1 MNTTKKNITLEALDS
16 ALINRVFSRA
26 LAFSQEDFDS
36 TFKEYFRNIEELEV
50 LSRSISVDEFNEKVR
65 ELHTN
70 FKRVLNSTLNSFFKD
85 SKFEVKCLAGERFED
100 LAFCKAVDMTSKILN
115 SSDLSNLL
123 DMIDIYNEKAEVK
136 AVPVKVI
143 KMSAVIFTYLAFIS
157 LNNSLFNGKIIT
169 SPKLIEDEAKNKKY
183 YIFLIDRLANIF
195 DRAPSFLA
203 EQLYN
208 IFIQLKDEEEN

>member
-1 MNTTKKNITLEALDS
+1 MNTTKKNITLEDLDS
-16 ALINRVFSRA
+16 TLISRVFSRA

-36 TFKEYFRNIEELEV
+36 TFKEYFKNIEELEV
-50 LSRSISVDEFNEKVR
+50 LSRRISVDEFNEKVR

-85 SKFEVKCLAGERFED
+85 SKFEVKCLAGESFED
-100 LAFCKAVDMTSKILN
+100 LAFCKAVDMTSTILN
-115 SSDLSNLL
+115 SPDLSSLL
-123 DMIDIYNEKAEVK
+123 DMIDIYNKKAEVK

-157 LNNSLFNGKIIT
+157 LNNSLFNGKIT
-169 SPKLIEDEAKNKKY
+169 TPKLIEDGAKNKKY